1 MGDDRVGDAMLR
13 AVAYYRE
20 KGEVGLRE
28 QIRRELRAAREHLE
42 TYIGRN
48 RLVKQ

>member
-1 MGDDRVGDAMLR
+1 MDAAMR

-20 KGEVGLRE
+20 KGDAGLRE
-28 QIRRELRAAREHLE
+28 QIRRELRASREHLQR
-42 TYIGRN
+42 YMGRN